1 MFCSS
6 AKEQT
11 RGSFFYFDLK
21 KIHPKIHEKKILQED
36 ADATSA
42 DGRRKQYRKQR
53 TVQSWEFEAEGDIA
67 QPEFLVNL

>member
-1 MFCSS
+1 M
-6 AKEQT
+6 KN
-11 RGSFFYFDLK
+11 K
-21 KIHPKIHEKKILQED
+21 NKIFQED